1 MIAKINSLYIQR
13 GKIMATNRPRGRV
26 KNVTGNS
33 KGVKKRGNGLGTGP
47 VGSTGGSVGSSASN
61 ASGRGTRAS
70 GGSKGGLLK
79 IILLVVVLLGGGGG
93 IGGVLTGLL
102 GGDSGSGTNSNSG
115 NSSSIVGDLVGSLI
129 STDTS
134 GNSSSSSVGDLL
146 GGLTGILGNLN
157 SGSISSGWEI
167 SGNTGKL
174 NTSVDSAARDK
185 RTEIKGNGKDE
196 VTIMVYMCGT
206 DLESKYGM
214 GTSDLQE
221 MLGADLGDN
230 VNLLVYTGGCNQW
243 KNNVVSSSVNQIY
256 QIVDCKLKALDKD
269 AGSVSMTNPDTLAD
283 FIKWCDKK
291 YPANRNVLIFWDHG
305 GGSISGYG
313 YDEKFARTGSMNLAE
328 INQALKEAEVSFD
341 FIGFDACLMATL
353 ETALML
359 APYADY
365 MIASE
370 ETEPGVGWYYTD
382 WLTALG
388 KNTSMPTIEI
398 GKNIVDDFV
407 DTCAKKCQGQKTT
420 LSVVDLAEL
429 EKTVPVE
436 LAAFS
441 KSASE
446 LIQDNKYQTV
456 SNARYNTRE
465 FAQSSAIDQVDL
477 AHLAQNLGTE
487 EGKDLAEAL
496 LSAVKYNRTSSNMT
510 NAYGLSIYFPYKKTS
525 SVDEMVDTYEAIG
538 MDDEYARCIQEFA
551 SLEVSGQTAAGG
563 TNSALPSL
571 LGSLLGGVVGGNSG
585 SSVTSGSTEVISELL
600 GSFLSGQL
608 SNIVGMD
615 KSNTA
620 FLNESGMTAN
630 TMAQYI
636 SDNYFDASSLVWT
649 ENAQGQRVLSLS
661 EKQWSLV
668 HTLELNMFYDDGEG
682 FIDLGL
688 DNVFEF
694 DENGAL
700 IGETDRTWLAING
713 QPVAYYYLD
722 TVDDG
727 TNYTITGYVPA
738 LLNGERVEL
747 MLVFD
752 NENPYGYISGAR
764 PVYTKAE
771 TETVAK
777 GLTEINVGD
786 TLDFICD
793 YYSYD
798 GEYQDSYFLGEQMV
812 VTEDMEISNVDVGE
826 GNVRV
831 TYRFTDI
838 YNQQYWT
845 PAFGQ

>member
-1 MIAKINSLYIQR
+1 
-13 GKIMATNRPRGRV
+13 MATNRPRGRV

-33 KGVKKRGNGLGTGP
+33 KGVKKRGSGLGTGP
-47 VGSTGGSVGSSASN
+47 VGSTGGSAGSTGSGAL
-61 ASGRGTRAS
+61 GRGTRAS

-93 IGGVLTGLL
+93 IGGVLNGLL
-102 GGDSGSGTNSNSG
+102 GGDSGNGTSNNSG
-115 NSSSIVGDLVGSLI
+115 SSSIVGDLVGSLI

-134 GNSSSSSVGDLL
+134 GNSSSSDIGDLL

-157 SGSISSGWEI
+157 SGSTSSGWELP
-167 SGNTGKL
+167 GNTGKL

-243 KNNVVSSSVNQIY
+243 KNNVVSSSTNQIY
-256 QIVDCKLKALDKD
+256 QVVDGKLKALDKD

-291 YPANRNVLIFWDHG
+291 YPANRNMLIFWDHG

-328 INQALKEAEVSFD
+328 INQALKEADVTFD

-359 APYADY
+359 TPYADY

-429 EKTVPVE
+429 EMTVPEE

-446 LIQDNKYQTV
+446 LIQDNNYQTV

-496 LSAVKYNRTSSNMT
+496 MSAVKYNRTSSNMT

-563 TNSALPSL
+563 TSSALPSL
-571 LGSLLGGVVGGNSG
+571 LGSLLGGVTGGNSG
-585 SSVTSGSTEVISELL
+585 STSASGSTEVISELL

-620 FLNESGMTAN
+620 FLNESGMNAD

-636 SDNYFDASSLVWT
+636 SDNYFDASALVWT

-661 EKQWSLV
+661 EAQWGLV

-700 IGETDRTWLAING
+700 IGDTDRTWLAING

-752 NENPYGYISGAR
+752 NENPYGYISGVR
-764 PVYTKAE
+764 PVYAEGE

-777 GLTEINVGD
+777 GMTEINVGD

-793 YYSYD
+793 YYSYE

-812 VTEDMEISNVDVGE
+812 VTEKMEISNVDVGE

-845 PAFGQ
+845 PAFTQ